1 MASIPFKIVTISNS
15 QFKSDY
21 LSNEKLFLN
30 FLFHFWNARQIL
42 NILKKRVI
50 IIPNAFPKLET
61 VKIWLRT
68 LSKQR
73 CFRTR
78 IDSQYEK
85 AS

>member
-1 MASIPFKIVTISNS
+1 MASIPFKIVRISNS
-15 QFKSDY
+15 QFRSDY
-21 LSNEKLFLN
+21 LNNEKLFLN
-30 FLFHFWNARQIL
+30 FLFHFWNARQIF

-61 VKIWLRT
+61 VKIWPRT

-78 IDSQYEK
+78 IDSQYVK